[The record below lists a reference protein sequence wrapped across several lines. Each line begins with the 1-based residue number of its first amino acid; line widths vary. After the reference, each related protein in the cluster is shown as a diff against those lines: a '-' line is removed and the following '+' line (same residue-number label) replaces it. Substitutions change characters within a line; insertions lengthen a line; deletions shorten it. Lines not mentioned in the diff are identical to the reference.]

1 MKPLTELTPE
11 ALCDRVRNKIRCL
24 ASHSRDAVVT
34 SLISLYRVDVT
45 GLFSESAKPAPPPD
59 SEYRPPLPKSGILD
73 DDAFRCL
80 GTVVKMFTSI
90 EPWLVTKIIR
100 TMSLWIDLNP
110 AYFQRT
116 FPHPSFSTESTTGS
130 PPDPS
135 DMTFLN
141 PSGSQPEADPQPIPS
156 ASEQIANIGA
166 AAPTK
171 NKRGKQKKEAVLTP
185 ADGGEDF
192 LNDMFLDA
200 DDDVPLSAIQ
210 VPVAAVVAE
219 VAAVIAEIEAEPVV
233 LSPGLVVA
241 PVPPKFV
248 AEEVPADDEPE
259 VDPFSGVPLHES
271 AESSDDPFNV

>member
-11 ALCDRVRNKIRCL
+11 ALCDKVRAKLRCL

-34 SLISLYRVDVT
+34 SLISLYRVDTT
-45 GLFSESAKPAPPPD
+45 GLFSESAKPSPPPD

-80 GTVVKMFTSI
+80 STVVKMFTGI

-110 AYFQRT
+110 AHFQRT
-116 FPHPSFSTESTTGS
+116 FPHPSFSTESTAGT
-130 PPDPS
+130 PPDLS

-141 PSGSQPEADPQPIPS
+141 PSGSQAEADPQDIPS

-166 AAPTK
+166 AAPSK
-171 NKRGKQKKEAVLTP
+171 VKRGKQKKEAVLTP

-200 DDDVPLSAIQ
+200 DDDVPMSAIA
-210 VPVAAVVAE
+210 VPVNGCPFDTNEPDSPDGAVVQ
-219 VAAVIAEIEAEPVV
+219 EAEP
-233 LSPGLVVA
+233 VVA

-271 AESSDDPFNV
+271 AETSDDPFNI